1 MADHI
6 HKSDAEH
13 PQKKERS
20 TLGKWTR
27 RGFIGVGGLAG
38 VGLLVGIGGTV
49 WLNKKIK
56 KYSGSGMGE
65 GNSLNAWIRIA
76 PDNTITVAVPRAEMG
91 QGVYTSLPQIIAEEL
106 EVDMSTIKVIHP
118 QPESPYSNTF
128 VMTQKEP
135 NAFKGYSMMEKVYAA
150 LPLIATGGSTSIPDG
165 YNNMRYAGAT
175 AREVLKTAAAD
186 KWDIDIKD
194 CRAENGYII
203 NTSNNEKLS
212 YGQLAEAAVEIKYDG
227 LPELKKKADWK
238 LIGKP
243 VQRLDIPEK
252 VTGSAEFGLDVR
264 LDNMKYAVLRHP
276 STIGG
281 KITSLKNKDD
291 IESRPGIDKV
301 VLTEFGA
308 AVIGNNTW
316 RAKNAALALRVEE
329 DDAGNGDLSS
339 SKIDAE
345 LNEILDSTPL
355 ATPEN
360 EGDVA
365 SVLSDDNNQVIEST
379 YEVPY
384 LAHAAMEPLNCT
396 VLVNS
401 DSAET
406 WVGHQGSS
414 IVQNMVNEVT
424 GLAKSSIKVNTTYL
438 GGGFGRR
445 AEPDFIR
452 KAVAVAKEMPGVPI
466 QTVFTREEDMQND
479 MYRPAAKSRFKAV
492 VDNDGEIAAWDNM
505 MALQSVS
512 NSAITRIMPAMAP
525 SPAKDEATI
534 EGAAHLPYIMKNRR
548 VAFGNHELPVQVGFW
563 RSVGS
568 SQNAFFTESF
578 LDECAHAAGKDPFE
592 FRRSKLTDHP
602 RFAAVLEK
610 AAELGNWG
618 AQDGKYRGI
627 ALHKSFGSIVGQ
639 VAQISKTGDKQ
650 FSIDRYS
657 CVIDCGTYINPDT
670 VKAQME
676 GGLVFGLTAALYGE
690 ITWDDGSVNE
700 LNFPQYDMVRMNVS
714 PQVDV
719 HIMENEHYP
728 GGVGEPGTPPAA
740 PALTNAIFAA
750 TGERIRKLPIV
761 KQGYRFV

>member
-1 MADHI
+1 MADHTY
-6 HKSDAEH
+6 KSDMDNNH
-13 PQKKERS
+13 KQKKK
-20 TLGKWTR
+20 GKWTR
-27 RGFIGVGGLAG
+27 RAFIGVGGLAG
-38 VGLLVGIGGTV
+38 VGLLVAVGGNV
-49 WLNKKIK
+49 YLNKKVK
-56 KYSGSGMGE
+56 KYSGAGMGE
-65 GNSLNAWIRIA
+65 GDSLNAWIRIA

-91 QGVYTSLPQIIAEEL
+91 QGVYTSIPQMIAEEL
-106 EVDMSTIKVIHP
+106 DVDMSTIKVIHP

-128 VMTQKEP
+128 MLTQKEP
-135 NAFKGYSMMEKVYAA
+135 NAFKGYSLMEKIYAS
-150 LPLIATGGSTSIPDG
+150 LPLIATGGSTTIPDG

-175 AREVLKTAAAD
+175 AREMLKVAAAD
-186 KWDIDIKD
+186 KWDIDVAD
-194 CRAENGYII
+194 CKAENGHII
-203 NTSNNEKLS
+203 NTGNNEKLS
-212 YGQLAEAAVEIKYDG
+212 YGQLAEAAAEVQYDG
-227 LPELKKKADWK
+227 LPELKKKAEWK

-243 VQRLDIPEK
+243 VERLDIPDK
-252 VTGSAEFGLDVR
+252 VTGTAEFGLDVR
-264 LDNMKYAVLRHP
+264 LENMKYAVLKHP
-276 STIGG
+276 SVIGG
-281 KITSLKNKDD
+281 KITDLINKDD
-291 IESRPGIDKV
+291 IEARPGIEKV
-301 VLTEFGA
+301 VLTKFGA
-308 AVIGNNTW
+308 AVIGDNTW

-329 DDAGNGDLSS
+329 DDSGNGNINSAT
-339 SKIDAE
+339 IDAE
-345 LNEILDSTPL
+345 LNEILEQTPL
-355 ATPEN
+355 ATPVN
-360 EGDVA
+360 DGDVA
-365 SVLSDDNNQVIEST
+365 AVFSDKNNTVIEGT

-401 DSAET
+401 DSAEA

-414 IVQNMVNEVT
+414 IVQNMVSEVA
-424 GLAKSSIKVNTTYL
+424 GLAKSAIKVNTTYL

-445 AEPDFIR
+445 AEPDFVR
-452 KAVAVAKEMPGVPI
+452 KATAVAKEMPGVPI

-492 VDNDGEIAAWDNM
+492 VDTNGEITAWDNM

-512 NSAITRIMPAMAP
+512 NSAISRMMPAMAP
-525 SPAKDEATI
+525 PPEKDEATI
-534 EGAAHLPYIMKNRR
+534 EGAANLPYIMKNQR
-548 VAFGNHELPVQVGFW
+548 VAFGNHDLPVQVGFW

-578 LDECAHAAGKDPFE
+578 LDECAHAAGQDPYQ
-592 FRRSKLTDHP
+592 FRKSKLANHP
-602 RFAAVLEK
+602 RFAAVLDK

-618 AQDGKYRGI
+618 AQDGKFRGI

-639 VAQISKTGDKQ
+639 VAQISKVGDKQ

-670 VKAQME
+670 VQAQME
-676 GGLVFGLTAALYGE
+676 GGLVFGLSAALYGE

-750 TGERIRKLPIV
+750 TGNRIRKLPIA
-761 KQGYRFV
+761 KQGYTFV